1 MATALTPHTCRD
13 CGVTIPDGRG
23 WFVWP
28 GFPADGSAPLGV
40 VWIEDEPEEDEE
52 EGDFPPAGAIALC
65 NACLLIRC
73 PDFGILTDEDDEEEP
88 SDAEVAAAWDRLL
101 PESAVALQ
109 RYADGLVANVV
120 AEHPQRDVYL
130 SVRGIPDRFADALIA
145 AGAAQQIAVEVCRD
159 PGCDAP
165 RGHIDIYRLD
175 TKRVP
180 S

>member
-28 GFPADGSAPLGV
+28 GFPAAGSAPLGV
-40 VWIEDEPEEDEE
+40 VWIEDEPEEDEA

-109 RYADGLVANVV
+109 RYADGLVATWSPNTHSGTSTSRS
-120 AEHPQRDVYL
+120 AASRTASQMRSSRP
-130 SVRGIPDRFADALIA
+130 VRRSRSPSRSAAIP
-145 AGAAQQIAVEVCRD
+145 V
-159 PGCDAP
+159 
-165 RGHIDIYRLD
+165 
-175 TKRVP
+175 
-180 S
+180 